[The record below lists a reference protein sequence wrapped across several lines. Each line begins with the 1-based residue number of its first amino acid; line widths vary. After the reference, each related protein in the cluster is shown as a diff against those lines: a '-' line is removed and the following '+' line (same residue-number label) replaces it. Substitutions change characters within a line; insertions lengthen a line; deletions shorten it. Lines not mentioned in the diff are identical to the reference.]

1 MKKSITTNN
10 NSISSLQSHKKSS
23 INKNKII
30 QTNNYTSSSHHH
42 KFSTNQYM
50 SDSDCYN
57 EISSYDELSNELFI
71 NSPVYTVQKQNS
83 LTWCYSITPIHLKG
97 LDIICK
103 IFGRSRYTVKQWS
116 KEGAPIVFDGISYIS
131 EYNALFGWL
140 LDRYR

>member
-1 MKKSITTNN
+1 MCSARYNSSTNYN
-10 NSISSLQSHKKSS
+10 QLPPADYDSNANFYQ
-23 INKNKII
+23 
-30 QTNNYTSSSHHH
+30 QTSS
-42 KFSTNQYM
+42 
-50 SDSDCYN
+50 C
-57 EISSYDELSNELFI
+57 DELPDELFI
-71 NSPVYTVQKQNS
+71 NSPVYSFQKQHS
-83 LTWCYSITPIHLKG
+83 LTWCYSITPVHLKG